1 MKNSTLYSLLLLIFT
16 SCTTTKAVDDGRQ
29 IDKGREP
36 GEQFFIIKENGE
48 KIIAAKITRPAVGNN
63 IESRITVDG
72 KKMDGPELFAFQD
85 AEGYYAWLKA
95 TSPTKYWKGRFIK
108 RVRRGKIN
116 LYYYGSRSTYDNADY
131 YYFEKEKGK
140 FELLSFESF
149 SSALSDNPSALQE
162 LQRLYPKRKILDKD
176 IQRNSQDLPAIVE
189 LYNQ

>member
-1 MKNSTLYSLLLLIFT
+1 MKNSTLYSLLLLILT
-16 SCTTTKAVDDGRQ
+16 SCTTMKAIDDGRQ
-29 IDKGREP
+29 VDKGREP

-48 KIIAAKITRPAVGNN
+48 KIISAKITRPAVGNH

-72 KKMDGPELFAFQD
+72 KKMDGPKLFAFQD
-85 AEGYYAWLKA
+85 TEGYYAWLKE

-116 LYYYGSRSTYDNADY
+116 LYYYGSRGTYDNSDY

-140 FELLSFESF
+140 FEPLTFESF
-149 SSALSDNPSALQE
+149 STALSDNQPALQE
-162 LQRLYPKRKILDKD
+162 LRRRYPKGKILDKD
-176 IQRNSQDLPAIVE
+176 TQRNSQDLPAIVE